1 MEYTPDYLLEKF
13 GPAIGDLITGPGD
26 ACSRVRDAYGHF
38 GHLQIE
44 HAPRMIRDDLEWI
57 FCRLH
62 KHEPRFAED
71 TRVDASIRRMRN
83 RTASKIASRIYRIY
97 QTVARF
103 SEATRT

>member
-26 ACSRVRDAYGHF
+26 ARSRVRDAYGHF

-44 HAPRMIRDDLEWI
+44 RAPSAIRDDLEWI
-57 FCRLH
+57 LCRLH
-62 KHEPRFAED
+62 KHEPRFTED
-71 TRVDASIRRMRN
+71 TRVDASIRRMQN

-97 QTVARF
+97 QAMVRIN
-103 SEATRT
+103 EAKRE